1 MQASEIQI
9 EDVLNGGVNSYVL
22 IDVRSENE
30 YQKGHMSGSINIPL
44 LSKIYVIEM
53 NNETNTISGIGLIT
67 NKVIPKMH
75 KIYSDQNYNRYT
87 YYGKKWIPSN
97 CIDKETLESIEKR
110 LFQGKNH
117 LKRSHGIVEVPQ
129 DVKSAYL
136 NYIQEL
142 FKLVFC

>member
-1 MQASEIQI
+1 MYKLAITHFNNHTFLEKEKWTEKNRYEGCIY
-9 EDVLNGGVNSYVL
+9 NCP
-22 IDVRSENE
+22 VRIKE
-30 YQKGHMSGSINIPL
+30 NIPL

>member
-1 MQASEIQI
+1 MYKLAITHFNNQTFSEKERWAKKNRYEGCIY
-9 EDVLNGGVNSYVL
+9 NCP
-22 IDVRSENE
+22 VRIKE
-30 YQKGHMSGSINIPL
+30 NIPL

-75 KIYSDQNYNRYT
+75 RIYSDQNYNRYT

-117 LKRSHGIVEVPQ
+117 LKRSHGIVEVPN
-129 DVKSAYL
+129 DVKYTYL
-136 NYIQEL
+136 DYIQEL